1 LAGWLEY
8 FAVIASTFQ
17 LLRLLF
23 IDYPS
28 PSPSHAHL
36 QRSLPGAGAAMAAEA
51 QGPAADQLP
60 LVESDAAD
68 LQPPA
73 AAEAAA
79 VDLPAPPAAKQ
90 KLLELEDSLSRLN
103 ILQRFLEQH
112 GIGAAPEG
120 RQ

>member
-1 LAGWLEY
+1 MAGWLEY
-8 FAVIASTFQ
+8 FAIIASTFQ

-28 PSPSHAHL
+28 PSLSHAHL

-51 QGPAADQLP
+51 QGPAADPLP

-79 VDLPAPPAAKQ
+79 VDLPVPPAAAPT
-90 KLLELEDSLSRLN
+90 
-103 ILQRFLEQH
+103 
-112 GIGAAPEG
+112 AAPAAAKG
-120 RQ
+120 GGKQQ